1 MALNPR
7 RLGSSIPGPLP
18 PITDVGYGAQITV
31 FEFTP
36 DRIEERRIASI
47 HDWQPPADDAVI
59 TWINVDDIRDP
70 QVVHRFGERFAIHP
84 LVLEDIHNTRQRPKL
99 DDYEDYLF
107 VVLKMLTWNDRAR
120 AIQAEQVSL
129 IVMPRLV
136 LSFQERTPNDVFE
149 PVREALRQKRGR
161 IRHEGA
167 DYVAYSLID
176 AIVDHYFVVI
186 ERLGEEIDRLEDQI
200 VEESSNDVMRK
211 LQELKRELAF
221 LRNSVWPLR
230 DVVIR
235 LERAE
240 SPFIQRQTSIY
251 LRDVYDHTVQVIET
265 VETYRDIAG
274 GMLDIYLSS
283 INNRLNNVMKVLT
296 IISTIFIPL
305 TFISS
310 VYGMNF
316 DHMPELGWTF
326 GYPLVLLVMLALIGA
341 MLYVFRRERWL

>member
-1 MALNPR
+1 M
-7 RLGSSIPGPLP
+7 
-18 PITDVGYGAQITV
+18 

-36 DRIEERRIASI
+36 DSIEERRVASI
-47 HDWQPPADDAVI
+47 DDWQPPADDTVI
-59 TWINVDDIRDP
+59 TWINVDDVHDP
-70 QVVHRFGERFAIHP
+70 RVVHRFGERFGIHP

-99 DDYEDYLF
+99 DDYDDYLF
-107 VVLKMLTWNDRAR
+107 IALKMLTWNDRTR
-120 AIQAEQVSL
+120 AIQTEQVSL

-167 DYVAYSLID
+167 DYVSYSLID
-176 AIVDHYFVVI
+176 AIVDHYFVVL
-186 ERLGEEIDRLEDQI
+186 ESLGNEIDRLEDQI
-200 VEESSNDVMRK
+200 VEESSTDVMRK

-235 LERAE
+235 LERAD
-240 SPFIQRQTSIY
+240 SPFIQRQTAIY